1 MSVKRKKFSTAAEAV
16 IQSATTAALA
26 GSAPG
31 VFATH
36 RERIAATMGNP
47 RAAGVAG
54 FPHAGID
61 PDRIAAAIENNNEAT
76 RAAIDAAKA
85 SGQIATRAEQ
95 RISEVA
101 AHLQAAEQKLAML
114 ENGSTGTVAYRSPSV
129 GASLVQRI
137 QSGEADAFG
146 ALAAGNT
153 SKAACK
159 LNAGI
164 RAALVR
170 EGSGS
175 SSDAGVM
182 PSQAA
187 NGGVFAGPAYRP
199 SLLSILPS
207 RRVTRD
213 AVETVKINGTGDA
226 GAQVLEG
233 DTKADVEMDGQLIRN
248 EICTYAATTSA
259 SKQVLADADQLAGAV
274 DSLLRS
280 RVMAKVEAELIS
292 GDGSQGHVSGLL
304 DAGSVHVP
312 VSATN
317 AVDAIGEVVSSMTDQ
332 GYAPGV
338 ILMTATDWQAI
349 AGERAQDG
357 HFVLAVP
364 TSPAP
369 LTLWGV
375 QVILSAAVPAGTA
388 IVLDAGFVTIL
399 DREELTVAASEHHSD
414 YFARNLVMLR
424 AECRIGLEVRDAFA
438 VRAIDLHAASSS

>member
-1 MSVKRKKFSTAAEAV
+1 MSRNRKPLSASAEAT
-16 IQSATTAALA
+16 IASTTRACLA
-26 GSAPG
+26 DQPLPG
-31 VFATH
+31 FEEQTA
-36 RERIAATMGNP
+36 RIAATLAHP
-47 RAAGVAG
+47 KAAGMAG
-54 FPHAGID
+54 LPHAGID
-61 PDRIAAAIENNNEAT
+61 PNRIAAALEDSTEGARLAVEAA
-76 RAAIDAAKA
+76 RAAGEIAK
-85 SGQIATRAEQ
+85 RADQ
-95 RISEVA
+95 RVGEVA
-101 AHLQAAEQKLAML
+101 ANLQAVEQIVAAAQ
-114 ENGSTGTVAYRSPSV
+114 NRGTGIVAYRSPSI

-137 QSGEADAFG
+137 ESGEADAFG

-182 PSQAA
+182 PSQPET
-187 NGGVFAGPAYRP
+187 GGVFAGPAYRP

-213 AVETVKINGTGDA
+213 AVETVKLNGTGDA
-226 GAQVLEG
+226 GAQAVEG
-233 DTKADVEMDGQLIRN
+233 NTKADVEMDGQLIRN

-274 DSLLRS
+274 DGLMRS
-280 RVMAKVEAELIS
+280 KVLAKVEAELIS

-317 AVDAIGEVVSSMTDQ
+317 AVDAIGECVASMVDQ
-332 GYAPGV
+332 GYTPSAIV
-338 ILMTATDWQAI
+338 MSASDWQNI
-349 AGERAQDG
+349 AGARAQDG
-357 HFVLAVP
+357 HYVLAVP

-388 IVLDAGFVTIL
+388 IVLDAGFVSVL

-414 YFARNLVMLR
+414 YFARNLVMIR

-438 VRAIDLHAASSS
+438 VRAIDLNAASSS